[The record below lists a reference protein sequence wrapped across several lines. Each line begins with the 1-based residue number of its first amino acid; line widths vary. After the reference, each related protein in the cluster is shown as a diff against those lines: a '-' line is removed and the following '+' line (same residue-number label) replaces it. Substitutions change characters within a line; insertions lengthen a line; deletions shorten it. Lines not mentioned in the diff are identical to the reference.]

1 MSVTPKAASPVRP
14 GQTEAGHGSDP
25 GHGHGGG
32 APACAH
38 AHDHARRAP
47 RALAAAE
54 ISCRDRGLRLTPIR
68 RDVLAALYETHRPLS
83 AYELAERTAGKGEKS
98 LSAVSVYRAL
108 DFLIENGFA
117 HRLES
122 RNAFVAC
129 PSMHG
134 PGDLVVF
141 MICEACG
148 GVDEAVSDELS
159 RALAGVARDHGFA
172 PDVRLIELAG
182 RCSHCR

>member
-1 MSVTPKAASPVRP
+1 MSVTPKAASTARP
-14 GQTEAGHGSDP
+14 DSKETGPARSG
-25 GHGHGGG
+25 GHGHGGHG
-32 APACAH
+32 HDCAH
-38 AHDHARRAP
+38 AHDHAVRAP

-54 ISCRDRGLRLTPIR
+54 ESCRERGLRLTPIR
-68 RDVLAALYETHRPLS
+68 RDVLAALYATHRPLS
-83 AYELAERTAGKGEKS
+83 AYDLAERTGGKGEKA

-108 DFLIENGFA
+108 EFLIENGFA

-148 GVDEAVSDELS
+148 GVDEAVSDDLS
-159 RALAGVARDHGFA
+159 KALARVARDHGFS
-172 PDVRLIELAG
+172 PDARLIELAG
-182 RCSHCR
+182 RCAHCR

>member
-1 MSVTPKAASPVRP
+1 VHDH
-14 GQTEAGHGSDP
+14 AG
-25 GHGHGGG
+25 
-32 APACAH
+32 CAH

-47 RALAAAE
+47 QALAVAE
-54 ISCRDRGLRLTPIR
+54 ATCRDRGVRLTPIR
-68 RDVLAALYETHRPLS
+68 REVLTALYDNHRPLS
-83 AYELAERTAGKGEKS
+83 AYELAERVAGKGEKA

-108 DFLIENGFA
+108 EFLIANGFA

-129 PSMHG
+129 PAMHG

-148 GVDEAVSDELS
+148 GVDEAVSDDLS
-159 RALAGVARDHGFA
+159 KALARVARDHGFS
-172 PDVRLIELAG
+172 PDARLIELAG
-182 RCSHCR
+182 RCAHCR